1 MVHRPTWSRAFH
13 VRDFLAYGVES
24 LMISKFLTRQI
35 SEIESMKLPRSLYGY
50 IYSIGM
56 DRQDFTDY
64 SEWQQY
70 CVLYK
75 AMVALQG
82 QEGFSIIAARVIAF
96 VEKNQP
102 KPGPITLKPAQVL
115 TKKERRRLR
124 QEGPS
129 KAERSLAKELRRAK
143 PTPSKTIEDWN
154 ASPKIGLG
162 IESTL
167 PPPPKTRRD
176 QVKLDAHTSPPHQS
190 DPSHILYVAGWTM
203 AQDEN

>member
-1 MVHRPTWSRAFH
+1 
-13 VRDFLAYGVES
+13 
-24 LMISKFLTRQI
+24 MITNFLTRQI
-35 SEIESMKLPRSLYGY
+35 SEMESLKLPRSLHGY

-56 DRQDFTDY
+56 DRQEFTDY

-82 QEGFSIIAARVIAF
+82 QEGFSILAARVIAF
-96 VEKNQP
+96 VEKTRP
-102 KPGPITLKPAQVL
+102 KPSLIDPKPVQRL

-129 KAERSLAKELRRAK
+129 KAELYLAKELRRAK
-143 PTPSKTIEDWN
+143 PARSKTIEDWN

-176 QVKLDAHTSPPHQS
+176 QVKLDAHTSPPDQS
-190 DPSHILYVAGWTM
+190 EPSHILYVAGWTM

>member
-1 MVHRPTWSRAFH
+1 MDWRQISAGLGYAVNGG
-13 VRDFLAYGVES
+13 YS
-24 LMISKFLTRQI
+24 LMNSKFLTRQI
-35 SEIESMKLPRSLYGY
+35 SAIESMRLPRNLCGY
-50 IYSIGM
+50 IFAIGM
-56 DRQDFTDY
+56 DRQYFTDY

-82 QEGFSIIAARVIAF
+82 QVGFAILAARIIAF
-96 VEKNQP
+96 TEKTRP
-102 KPGPITLKPAQVL
+102 KSSLATPKPAQRL
-115 TKKERRRLR
+115 TKKERRRLG
-124 QEGPS
+124 QEGPDHSPS
-129 KAERSLAKELRRAK
+129 KAERHLAKELRRAK

-162 IESTL
+162 IKSTM

-176 QVKLDAHTSPPHQS
+176 QVKLDAHTSPPHQN

-203 AQDEN
+203 AEDEN